1 MVAIKVENIVAT
13 TVIASEL
20 DLKKVGAFLKEAEF
34 SPERFPG
41 LIYHTKS
48 PKSAVLI
55 FRSGKLVCTG
65 TRTID
70 EVKKVINGIV
80 KSLKKHSAGVVGVV
94 SNPQIQ
100 IQNIVASADL
110 ETKIDL
116 VKIAM
121 TFGIERIE
129 YEPEQFPG
137 LVYRLK
143 NPKVVSLLFSSGK
156 IVITGG
162 TKISDIKLAVEKI
175 KSELCAAG
183 FIR

>member
-1 MVAIKVENIVAT
+1 VRVY
-13 TVIASEL
+13 
-20 DLKKVGAFLKEAEF
+20 LKGGEF

-41 LIYHTKS
+41 LIYHTHR
-48 PKSAVLI
+48 PDSAVLL

-65 TRTID
+65 TKTLD
-70 EVKKVINGIV
+70 EVNKVITGIV
-80 KSLKKHSAGVVGVV
+80 KTLKKQKLGVLGVVVK
-94 SNPQIQ
+94 PQIQ

-110 ETKIDL
+110 KTKIDL
-116 VKIAM
+116 VQIAM

-143 NPKVVSLLFSSGK
+143 DPKVVSLLFSSGK
-156 IVITGG
+156 IVLTGA
-162 TKISDIKLAVEKI
+162 TNISDIKLAVEKI
-175 KSELCAAG
+175 KKELSAAG